1 MPGEIHSFEKWR
13 IAMTALTH
21 AVSRIVGIQ
30 IDVRTLK
37 PALMI
42 FGASLFVS
50 LMLATY
56 GLDLSPG
63 FF

>member
-1 MPGEIHSFEKWR
+1 
-13 IAMTALTH
+13 MTALTH

-50 LMLATY
+50 LMFATY

>member
-1 MPGEIHSFEKWR
+1 
-13 IAMTALTH
+13 MTALTH
-21 AVSRIVGIQ
+21 AVSRIVGTQ

-37 PALMI
+37 QALMI

-50 LMLATY
+50 LMFATY